1 MDNSTLIIFTRYPEP
16 GKTKTRMIPA
26 LGAEGAAKLQR
37 LMTEHTLKQARQLPN
52 KIAIEIHFTGGD
64 SFACAER
71 NRAKMQDWLGKD
83 LIYKEQTH
91 GDLGK
96 RMHFA
101 FESAF
106 ATGKDRVVI
115 IGVDCP
121 DLDREI
127 LQAAFN
133 AFDPHDLVL
142 GPAADGGYYLIGLC
156 RLVPELFV
164 GIDWGSDRVLAQT
177 KKIADRSPLNTYYL
191 PVLNDVDRPEDLSIW
206 TKHLATKIPSEN
218 ISSTKVKNVL

>member
-1 MDNSTLIIFTRYPEP
+1 MDDSILIIFTRYPEP
-16 GKTKTRMIPA
+16 GTTKTRMIPA
-26 LGAEGAAKLQR
+26 LGAEGAANLQR
-37 LMTEHTLKQARQLPN
+37 LMTEHTLQQARQLPN
-52 KIAIEIHFTGGD
+52 NIGIEINFTGGD
-64 SFACAER
+64 S
-71 NRAKMQDWLGKD
+71 AKMQDWLGKD
-83 LIYKEQTH
+83 LVYKEQTD

-106 ATGKDRVVI
+106 AKGKDRVVI

-133 AFDPHDLVL
+133 ALDRHDLVL
-142 GPAADGGYYLIGLC
+142 GPAADGGYYLIGLR

-164 GIDWGSDRVLAQT
+164 GIDWGSDRVLTQT
-177 KKIADRSPLNTYYL
+177 QEIAARSPLNIYYL

-206 TKHLATKIPSEN
+206 TKHLATKIQSEN